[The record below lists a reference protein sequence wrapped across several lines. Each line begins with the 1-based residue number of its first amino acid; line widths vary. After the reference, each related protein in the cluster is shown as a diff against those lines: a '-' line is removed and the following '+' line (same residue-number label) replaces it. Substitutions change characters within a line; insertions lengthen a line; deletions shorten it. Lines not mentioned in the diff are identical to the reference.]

1 MAEEQKIEL
10 TETSNAEEIEATS
23 LKYEEKLKKERE
35 EKKVNLNAYLKEKQK
50 RIDVEEENNRLK
62 EKLEKKTMEGLRE
75 KELDRKTQR
84 EQNNLLNVLFVL
96 ENKVVY
102 DRTFKMLETNEDRED
117 FKREVNVIPFRLG
130 RIMDTV
136 EYEITNEE
144 RFEEALESETACKEF
159 TQTLIEQTAEN
170 IDLRLEDKIPQLI
183 SMLQELFNGSSILK
197 KKSNQFN
204 KGYPQDPDDK
214 SSDYTPMETKIR
226 SYKKMICLIDSKAKN
241 TIDIG
246 GYKDNVNFPALDLE
260 KRFGAENVLEDN
272 LPNNYGM
279 LVFDERCLQLYKRGK
294 QKGFRHKEEA
304 ENGNQWL
311 FLNPVI
317 HGGFITAFNAMAWKR
332 KLQEQ
337 VQELNKKLSPI
348 KLENKELKDKLK
360 KQGQKSQALQP
371 LLEKKIADLE
381 SQLLN
386 LAKQKIKG
394 KKEAEELEAEISV
407 LRVQEK
413 DKQINNF
420 ERGENRESQRITN
433 TKVDTGYIGVE
444 KDKDGNI
451 VMGED
456 ENSKETDHGIIDK
469 TIYTQEQPIL
479 IQQLARIIPSYS
491 LVEKIY
497 NEQEQPVM
505 PTWYLERLYRY
516 KKRIGK
522 KTNKDETDQARL
534 ELSLQT
540 AEHFRKQ
547 GVRLPQ
553 IFYVLLGKPG
563 VGKSEISQRLAQ
575 ALKRPI
581 QIINVG
587 GMDDGGELEGKRA
600 TLQSANYGKMMEA
613 FVERSF
619 LAEITIED
627 LEREIQEIK
636 TRKETINQGTDNQKR
651 IKEGKEPRK
660 TKKKAYRSRSPV
672 ILLDEFEKASR
683 EDILNVIGKI
693 TDRELNYTFLDKYFN
708 FNLDISQAVILL
720 TANYLEKV
728 PQFVQ
733 DRGEPVNIE
742 LLSYAQRKR
751 ILEIISTIYCRTYGI
766 AHLRNKI
773 SDKFL
778 EMCITETWGI
788 RGGMNNLQKVM
799 LFLVGLEV
807 KETSEED
814 YKKKES
820 GVIKLTYFIKG
831 EARHLTLTKRI
842 GIEKRTI
849 KDPDDPLGEKE
860 KVIKEIITGTDIE
873 TDKPF
878 VED

>member
-84 EQNNLLNVLFVL
+84 EQNNLLNVLFG
-96 ENKVVY
+96 
-102 DRTFKMLETNEDRED
+102 ED

-433 TKVDTGYIGVE
+433 SEKPYSTIDLLHAKVDTGYIGVE

-788 RGGMNNLQKVM
+788 RGGMNNLQK
-799 LFLVGLEV
+799 
-807 KETSEED
+807 
-814 YKKKES
+814 
-820 GVIKLTYFIKG
+820 G

>member
-84 EQNNLLNVLFVL
+84 EQNNLLNVLFG
-96 ENKVVY
+96 
-102 DRTFKMLETNEDRED
+102 ED

>member
-84 EQNNLLNVLFVL
+84 EQNNLLNVLFG
-96 ENKVVY
+96 
-102 DRTFKMLETNEDRED
+102 ED

-304 ENGNQWL
+304 ENAQKQDTIL
-311 FLNPVI
+311 TKPVI
-317 HGGFITAFNAMAWKR
+317 RR